1 MTHLLLPL
9 QARVNHSQ
17 KKPSESLVCGW
28 GQRKWQ
34 TAEVEVY
41 VTPLKMLVRMALL
54 AVGLVL
60 NKILKECV
68 NEFFFIC
75 AIATMKE
82 YRMTLT
88 MRRHY
93 KKGCLN
99 ILPVDWRNFK
109 KCECAAL
116 ICHWL
121 AKIRIHY
128 FRFFWHLK
136 LDGFILEHPKKKKK
150 RSGDAGHGQHSF

>member
-68 NEFFFIC
+68 NEFFFYLCHSNYERVQGWLWPWGEIVR
-75 AIATMKE
+75 K
-82 YRMTLT
+82 
-88 MRRHY
+88 
-93 KKGCLN
+93 
-99 ILPVDWRNFK
+99 
-109 KCECAAL
+109 AAL
-116 ICHWL
+116 ISCQLSVVIKTMRVLRSDLSFVGKWQDL
-121 AKIRIHY
+121 KM
-128 FRFFWHLK
+128 FSFFFFYLFN
-136 LDGFILEHPKKKKK
+136 LNGFILVYPK
-150 RSGDAGHGQHSF
+150 